1 MDLVVLDP
9 LFEQIEASSRRSPTP
24 TNFMLTFIDILINFY
39 VNFADPMD
47 FIPANIKPYLNFIHP
62 PLMWIL
68 LATSLYAMYLGFQIR
83 KTRSATG
90 EEKKKLIQGKY
101 NIRHHQIGSI
111 VLAVMVLGSIGGM
124 AATYINNGKLFFG
137 PHLLAGLGMTGLI
150 AVSASLSPYMQKGM
164 DWARYSHIGINLVI
178 VGLFGWQA
186 LSGVEILQR
195 IISKM

>member
-1 MDLVVLDP
+1 MDS
-9 LFEQIEASSRRSPTP
+9 IPT
-24 TNFMLTFIDILINFY
+24 D
-39 VNFADPMD
+39 
-47 FIPANIKPYLNFIHP
+47 IKPYLNFIHP
-62 PLMWIL
+62 ALMWIL
-68 LATSLYAMYLGFQIR
+68 LATTIYAGYLGFQIR

-90 EEKKKLIQGKY
+90 EEKKELIKGKFA
-101 NIRHHQIGSI
+101 IRHHQIASI

-124 AATYINNGKLFFG
+124 TVTYINNGKLFVG

-150 AVSASLSPYMQKGM
+150 AVSASLSPFMQKGA
-164 DWARYSHIGINLVI
+164 DWARYSHITINLVL